1 MAVEGKRAMDKRS
14 NLRLFFRFVNRFIV
28 VPAFQIGLG
37 RAISNPLTG
46 QIMVLGIAGR
56 KTGKI
61 RYTPLSY
68 ARMGES
74 IYCYQGRETK
84 GRWYLNLLAN
94 PKVEV
99 LLPAGRFSGRGEE
112 VFDNAEKLQAMRLL
126 LKGSGLGRS
135 MYGFD
140 PETAAD
146 EVVIEKTR
154 DMPVMRIK
162 LESA

>member
-1 MAVEGKRAMDKRS
+1 MDKRS
-14 NLRLFFRFVNRFIV
+14 ILRLFFRFVNRFVV
-28 VPAFQIGLG
+28 VPAFQMGLG
-37 RAISNPLTG
+37 RVISNPLTG

-61 RYTPLSY
+61 RYTPASY
-68 ARMGES
+68 ARIGES
-74 IYCYQGRETK
+74 VYCYQGRETK

-94 PKVEV
+94 PRVEV

-112 VFDNAEKLQAMRLL
+112 VFDTAEKLQAMRLL
-126 LKGSGLGRS
+126 LKGSGLSRS

-146 EVVIEKTR
+146 EVVMQKTG
-154 DMPVMRIK
+154 DMHVMRIK
-162 LESA
+162 LEPS